1 MDAFSLRWAI
11 ELLVLP
17 PGGPLLLAMLGLV
30 LGWRRR
36 QSSLAFGVPELGLCH
51 AGGGQ
56 HPVPGGRGR

>member
-17 PGGPLLLAMLGLV
+17 PGGPLLLALLGLL

-36 QSSLAFGVPELGLCH
+36 QSSLAFGLLASAWPR
-51 AGGGQ
+51 A
-56 HPVPGGRGR
+56 